1 LISASLTQLSFEL
14 AHTSNLPKEQ
24 ISTLLSK
31 SLSQQANMSGFVEK
45 LFDSFSG
52 QGHSNQ
58 QQQQQENNSYGQQ
71 QGNYGQQQ
79 NYGGQQANYG
89 QQQQPQVPYPWV
101 ARWDDRENRYIYI
114 NEQTG
119 ERSFSPPGQGY
130 GGGNEQR
137 GNYGNQQDQYSN
149 QGYGNQQSQYGGEE
163 KKGHGNAAAWGVG
176 GAAVGLG
183 AGALLMHEGE
193 DMSMTSILQNC
204 HYRDMAC

>member
-1 LISASLTQLSFEL
+1 
-14 AHTSNLPKEQ
+14 
-24 ISTLLSK
+24 
-31 SLSQQANMSGFVEK
+31 MSGFVEK

-58 QQQQQENNSYGQQ
+58 QQQQETNSYGSQQ
-71 QGNYGQQQ
+71 QNYGQQQ
-79 NYGGQQANYG
+79 QNYGQQQQNYG

-119 ERSFSPPGQGY
+119 ERSFSPPGQGQGQGY
-130 GGGNEQR
+130 GGEQR
-137 GNYGNQQDQYSN
+137 GNHGYQQDQYSN
-149 QGYGNQQSQYGGEE
+149 QGYGNQQGQYGGEE

-176 GAAVGLG
+176 GAALGLG

-193 DMSMTSILQNC
+193 DMSMSFLHFLRNTTNVI
-204 HYRDMAC
+204 